1 MKPGNAKSREKQA
14 RISAAVPPS
23 KRLLPW
29 FDQIQRDLPWRRS
42 RDPWAIWVSE
52 IMLQQ
57 TRVEAVREPYQ
68 RFMASYPN
76 PKAFA
81 TASDD
86 EVMVAWRGL
95 GYYRRA
101 RLLRDGARRVSEV
114 HSGKVPSDLAQLAD
128 LPGVGPYTLG
138 AIASIAFGHCEPA
151 VDGNVERVISRH
163 QGLHAPIGT
172 GPARR
177 VIRTVVESWMALDRP
192 GDFNQALME
201 LGAMVCTPT
210 SPSCNNCPVTED
222 CVARANGLTSQLPV
236 KKAPRKAVE
245 VTARAVLVERSGDG
259 QDDEEQRHG
268 QALGYRV
275 PKNQPNA
282 GQIELPGPG
291 VLSDCDPDD
300 LEAAIL
306 RRFDAILKVDEAIA
320 KIRHAITHHRII
332 LQAHRGS
339 LKRIGSL
346 KWFSLGPETPWTTP
360 SRKVFRQTRKL
371 EA

>member
-1 MKPGNAKSREKQA
+1 MTPRHAKNREKQPHA
-14 RISAAVPPS
+14 SAAAAPA

-29 FDQIQRDLPWRRS
+29 FDLIQRDLPWRRS

-76 PKAFA
+76 PMAFA
-81 TASDD
+81 NASDD

-101 RLLRDGARRVSEV
+101 RLLRDGARQVSER
-114 HSGKVPSDLAQLAD
+114 HDGKVPSDLEQLAD

-138 AIASIAFGHCEPA
+138 AVASIAFGHCQPA

-163 QGLHAPIGT
+163 RGLHAPIGT

-177 VIRTVVESWMALDRP
+177 VIRTVVEDWIAQDRP

-201 LGAMVCTPT
+201 LGAMICTPT
-210 SPSCNNCPVTED
+210 SPNCKKCPVAAD
-222 CVARANGLTSQLPV
+222 CVARIDELTGQLPI
-236 KKAPRKAVE
+236 KKVPRKAVE
-245 VTARAVLVERSGDG
+245 VSARAVLIERPGNG
-259 QDDEEQRHG
+259 EHYG
-268 QALGYRV
+268 QALGYRI
-275 PKNQPNA
+275 PANEPNA

-300 LEAAIL
+300 LEAAIM
-306 RRFDAILKVDEAIA
+306 RRFDASLKVDDTVAT
-320 KIRHAITHHRII
+320 IRHAITHHRIT
-332 LQAHRGS
+332 LRTHRAS
-339 LKRIGSL
+339 LRQIGRL
-346 KWFSLGPETPWTTP
+346 AWFCVGPETPWTTP